1 MSQSQTLKT
10 MIHENAHARLHDK
23 EIMESQGIEKDRLTK
38 EVEAESVAYCV
49 CSAFELD
56 TSEYSFPYIAGWSSG
71 KEMKELKASMD
82 VIRKTAGEMIDEL
95 TEKIEMMLE
104 QKQKKLVAAVEA
116 AGYRFAKEESNSQ
129 HLQFIPDGIH
139 KMQGYLFAK
148 SWNEVERW
156 VETVV
161 EKGDPIQKERVER
174 VLYPERFEQNF
185 EEMMFTRKECRLSIY
200 HLDEKGSGKDQLFV
214 GMEDLQEKGIMVTA
228 DQYRCVYSSLYLP
241 NEDMNA
247 IYSIFND
254 DPPADYKAHSL
265 SVSDVVIMN
274 QNGDMKAFFVDRFG
288 FQELPDFV
296 EERKK
301 ILGMESDIQK
311 KDVLEQTS
319 CISFY
324 AAECSEFPVLG
335 EVHHDLSLTE
345 ALEAYEK
352 IPAERM
358 NGLKSVGFNL
368 QEGSDY
374 DGMMDLM
381 IAGRSQREILDSIPF
396 YRENKLVQ
404 EALKRVE
411 QYIEEKPLNIEKTR
425 PKEEKGEIQKTKS
438 QKRREDMSL

>member
-1 MSQSQTLKT
+1 
-10 MIHENAHARLHDK
+10 
-23 EIMESQGIEKDRLTK
+23 
-38 EVEAESVAYCV
+38 
-49 CSAFELD
+49 
-56 TSEYSFPYIAGWSSG
+56 
-71 KEMKELKASMD
+71 MD
-82 VIRKTAGEMIDEL
+82 VIRKTAGEIIDEL

-104 QKQKKLVAAVEA
+104 QKQEKLIAAVEA

-129 HLQFIPDGIH
+129 HLQFIPDGTH
-139 KMQGYLFAK
+139 RMQGHLFAK

-156 VETVV
+156 VEAII

-174 VLYPERFEQNF
+174 VIYPERFEQSF

-200 HLDEKGSGKDQLFV
+200 HLDENGSGRDQLFV
-214 GMEDLQEKGIMVTA
+214 GMEDLQKKGITVTA

-274 QNGDMKAFFVDRFG
+274 QNGDMKAYFVDRFG
-288 FQELPDFV
+288 FQELTDFV

-301 ILGMESDIQK
+301 ILGMENDIQK
-311 KDVLEQTS
+311 RDILEQTS

-335 EVHHDLSLTE
+335 EVHHDLNLPD

-381 IAGRSQREILDSIPF
+381 VAGRSQREILDSIPF
-396 YRENKLVQ
+396 YKENKLVQ

-411 QYIEEKPLNIEKTR
+411 QYIEEKSLNVEKTR